1 MVKII
6 PLQCDARAN
15 KVRPKAHG
23 RIPAACIA
31 ASVFGF
37 LFLFALTSEFRDVPA
52 ADQGNTRS
60 SIQNAASSDKDKRNG
75 EIVAAVHRLVND
87 FRQEQGL
94 EPLTLDPRISAEARE
109 HSAKWP
115 EAAAGLAI
123 AALTGA
129 CKTSERKFLIALR
142 QRTSVNV
149 GYDNPARAAVE
160 GWKKSSEHRKNMLGD
175 FSLTGIGIAQSQAGG
190 YFFTQIFVQPQVAVR
205 GMIAATAHSR
215 REFRRLLPFFQFFNQ
230 RIRSL
235 GHGGEQVRVA
245 SEHPFAV
252 LLL

>member
-1 MVKII
+1 MH
-6 PLQCDARAN
+6 ART
-15 KVRPKAHG
+15 KFDQKLTVGFRQRVSP
-23 RIPAACIA
+23 

-109 HSAKWP
+109 HSAEMARSGGRISHRGFNRRLQDIGTKIP
-115 EAAAGLAI
+115 YRAAAENVA
-123 AALTGA
+123 
-129 CKTSERKFLIALR
+129 
-142 QRTSVNV
+142 VNV

-190 YFFTQIFVQPQVAVR
+190 YFFTQIFVQP
-205 GMIAATAHSR
+205 
-215 REFRRLLPFFQFFNQ
+215 LK
-230 RIRSL
+230 
-235 GHGGEQVRVA
+235 
-245 SEHPFAV
+245 
-252 LLL
+252 